1 MSTYDIKLSP
11 NKNKKKKKVYILFIS
26 LDLHVMK
33 SKRNQFIINLH
44 SGRAQLGSDLCPG
57 PFVGSA
63 RGGTFV

>member
-11 NKNKKKKKVYILFIS
+11 NKKKEKEVYILFIS
-26 LDLHVMK
+26 LDLCVMK
-33 SKRNQFIINLH
+33 SKRNQFIINLQ
-44 SGRAQLGSDLCPG
+44 SGRVQLGSDLCPG